1 MEIRRYDEKIAVVTG
16 AANGIGLSMVKRLVE
31 EGAKVAALDMG
42 ADDYL
47 PKPFHTAELLARIKS
62 VLRRGKS
69 GGEMV
74 LILGNVSLEPE
85 SSRVLVNNK
94 ELSLLK
100 KEFDI
105 LFYFMQRPN
114 HLVDKSV
121 LAEAVWGDH
130 ADQADNFHFVYA
142 QMKNLR
148 RKLIDAGAN
157 IEIKAIY
164 GFGYKLVPPIE

>member
-1 MEIRRYDEKIAVVTG
+1 
-16 AANGIGLSMVKRLVE
+16 
-31 EGAKVAALDMG
+31 MG

-69 GGEMV
+69 GGEMA

-100 KEFDI
+100 KRIRHSI
-105 LFYFMQRPN
+105 LF
-114 HLVDKSV
+114 
-121 LAEAVWGDH
+121 H
-130 ADQADNFHFVYA
+130 AT
-142 QMKNLR
+142 
-148 RKLIDAGAN
+148 
-157 IEIKAIY
+157 
-164 GFGYKLVPPIE
+164 P

>member
-1 MEIRRYDEKIAVVTG
+1 MA
-16 AANGIGLSMVKRLVE
+16 
-31 EGAKVAALDMG
+31 
-42 ADDYL
+42 
-47 PKPFHTAELLARIKS
+47 
-62 VLRRGKS
+62 
-69 GGEMV
+69 

-121 LAEAVWGDH
+121 LAEAV
-130 ADQADNFHFVYA
+130 
-142 QMKNLR
+142 
-148 RKLIDAGAN
+148 
-157 IEIKAIY
+157 
-164 GFGYKLVPPIE
+164 